1 MAANLTDT
9 NQESTMMESQNS
21 SRMTV
26 VLALLTIVGM
36 ADYLLNLA
44 ALHFLRPDV
53 NPMLDP
59 VSNYAVGP
67 YGFLLIAANIGSGL
81 AALAL
86 TFGLY
91 RGIASR
97 GRS

>member
-26 VLALLTIVGM
+26 VLALLTIVGI

-44 ALHFLRPDV
+44 ALHFLCPDV

-67 YGFLLIAANIGSGL
+67 YGFLFIAANIGSGL

-91 RGIASR
+91 RSIA
-97 GRS
+97 

>member
-26 VLALLTIVGM
+26 VLALLTIVGI

-67 YGFLLIAANIGSGL
+67 YGFLFIAANIGSGL

-91 RGIASR
+91 RSIA
-97 GRS
+97 